1 MKPAADAQLHAVE
14 DGRGEG
20 VPLVFLHGF
29 GASAGMWSDIQ
40 RAFAGDHATIAYDLP
55 GHGRSM
61 LASGLERTG
70 KMAGAIARDLEQRGH
85 GRVHLVG
92 HSMGGSVATLIALR
106 APGRIASMTLLAP
119 GGYGPEINHRLLR
132 RYASAG
138 TRSEM
143 LAALENMFGWNNAVP
158 DKLLD
163 DLVAARGEPGAAEGL
178 GVILE
183 NMLQRDGDDLYQGT
197 FRRADLAELQMPV
210 KVLWGT
216 QDRVLPTRQAHRLP
230 PMFAAHVFENTGHML
245 IEERPD
251 AVISLIRQNMRA
263 A

>member
-1 MKPAADAQLHAVE
+1 MEPAADTRLHAVE
-14 DGRGEG
+14 AGRGEG
-20 VPLVFLHGF
+20 APLVFLHGF
-29 GASAGMWSDIQ
+29 GAGAGVWSGIQ
-40 RAFAGDHATIAYDLP
+40 RTFVEDCATIAYDLP
-55 GHGRSM
+55 GHGRSA
-61 LASGLERTG
+61 LAAGLERTG
-70 KMAGAIARDLEQRGH
+70 KMAGAITADFEQRGLE
-85 GRVHLVG
+85 RVHLVG

-106 APGRIASMTLLAP
+106 SPDTVASMTLLAP

-132 RYASAG
+132 RYACAG

-143 LAALENMFGWNNAVP
+143 LAALENMFGWNSAVP
-158 DKLLD
+158 AKLLD
-163 DLVAARGEPGAAEGL
+163 DLVAARAEPGAIEGL
-178 GVILE
+178 DAVLD
-183 NMLQRDGDDLYQGT
+183 NMLRRDGDDLYQGT
-197 FRRADLAELQMPV
+197 FSRGDLAELPMPV